1 MLSQSK
7 LLNINMKTATRQIM
21 VRLPEQIATRL
32 DSVVPRRKRNQFIVD
47 RLSEVIDEQDTQLA
61 KIAAAVTAEEDND
74 PEYQQFIKDW
84 EVTVGDGIDEDNAFD
99 K

>member
-1 MLSQSK
+1 
-7 LLNINMKTATRQIM
+7 MKTATRQIM

-84 EVTVGDGIDEDNAFD
+84 EVTVGDGIDEDTAFD

>member
-1 MLSQSK
+1 
-7 LLNINMKTATRQIM
+7 MKTATRQIM

>member
-1 MLSQSK
+1 
-7 LLNINMKTATRQIM
+7 MKTATRQIM

-47 RLSEVIDEQDTQLA
+47 LLSEVIDEQDTQLA

>member
-1 MLSQSK
+1 
-7 LLNINMKTATRQIM
+7 M

>member
-1 MLSQSK
+1 M
-7 LLNINMKTATRQIM
+7 
-21 VRLPEQIATRL
+21 
-32 DSVVPRRKRNQFIVD
+32 
-47 RLSEVIDEQDTQLA
+47 IDEQDTQLA

>member
-1 MLSQSK
+1 
-7 LLNINMKTATRQIM
+7 M

-74 PEYQQFIKDW
+74 PEYRQFIKDW